1 MKTTT
6 TLARVLLAL
15 LALAMVAAACG
26 SSDDDTTDA
35 GSDSSGQGD
44 GSSGEQEDGA
54 ADEEADGSSDGQA
67 DGSSSGDGDPSGRVT
82 IYHRWTD
89 NTQVALDAGFDY
101 CRSQLPN
108 IEIDVTNVS
117 GEEYEVQLPIRLS
130 SDDPPDIYA
139 LWPGGRPIFQS
150 QNGLI
155 SPITDFYQESIGPIY
170 SEGVNQ
176 GVVENDGETYVLP
189 INIMPN
195 AFYYRTDMFEEYG
208 LSEPETW
215 DEFLEV
221 LETLKSNGQTPI
233 ALGSGR
239 GWEPLFWFDY
249 LILRIAGPDFREGL
263 MWGTESYNDPLV
275 VEAMERWGELVENGY
290 FNDDITSRSWE
301 DMTPMMADGSAAMM
315 LMGPWAMDTLQE
327 AGFEPDT
334 GFGMFPF
341 PVIDPSVPPA
351 TEGAME
357 GWAVTGANDNQAA
370 VEAVLECFA
379 SAEHLGV
386 YLEIAPRPGPN
397 PDITLDAY
405 AENVQPYIERLVA
418 MTDDS
423 FHQNMELATTPPVTD
438 VAKREFPRFLT
449 FPDQYPQV
457 LEALE
462 RVAQEEFGG

>member
-1 MKTTT
+1 ML
-6 TLARVLLAL
+6 LAFFALAL
-15 LALAMVAAACG
+15 LAAACG
-26 SSDDDTTDA
+26 SSDESTTDA
-35 GSDSSGQGD
+35 GDDASGQNDDSSSEQDDNAADEDSD
-44 GSSGEQEDGA
+44 GSSGGESGGA
-54 ADEEADGSSDGQA
+54 
-67 DGSSSGDGDPSGRVT
+67 SGTVT
-82 IYHRWTD
+82 LYHRYTD
-89 NTQVALDAGFDY
+89 NTKDALDAGFDY
-101 CRSQLPN
+101 CRSQLP
-108 IEIDVTNVS
+108 DVNLEVSNVS
-117 GEEYEVQLPIRLS
+117 GEEYEIQLPIRLS

-150 QNGLI
+150 ENGLI
-155 SPITDFYQESIGPIY
+155 SPITDFYQESIAPIY

-195 AFYYRTDMFEEYG
+195 AFYYRTDVFEEYG
-208 LSEPETW
+208 LSEPQTW
-215 DEFLEV
+215 DEFLTV

-249 LILRIAGPDFREGL
+249 FILRVAGPEFREGL

-275 VEAMERWGELVENGY
+275 VEAMEMWGDLLEKGY
-290 FNDDITSRSWE
+290 FNDDITSRAWA
-301 DMTPMMADGSAAMM
+301 DMTPMMADGTTAMM

-327 AGFEPDT
+327 AGLDPDT

-341 PVIDPSVPPA
+341 PIIDPSVPVA

-357 GWAVTGANDNQAA
+357 GWAITGANDNREA
-370 VEAVLECFA
+370 VEAVLECIA
-379 SAEHLGV
+379 SAEHLGI

-397 PDITLDAY
+397 PDITLEAY
-405 AENVQPYIERLVA
+405 APNVQPYIERLVEL
-418 MTDDS
+418 TDAS

-457 LEALE
+457 LDALE
-462 RVAQEEFGG
+462 KVAQSEFGG

>member
-1 MKTTT
+1 MRRKTVPI
-6 TLARVLLAL
+6 RVLLAL
-15 LALAMVAAACG
+15 LALALFAAACG
-26 SSDDDTTDA
+26 SSDESTTDA
-35 GSDSSGQGD
+35 SDDASGQD
-44 GSSGEQEDGA
+44 
-54 ADEEADGSSDGQA
+54 DGSSDEQEDDATDEESDASSDDDAAA
-67 DGSSSGDGDPSGRVT
+67 DSGGGDGPSGKVT
-82 IYHRWTD
+82 LYHRYTD
-89 NTQVALDAGFDY
+89 NTKDALDAGFDY
-101 CRSQLPN
+101 CRSQLPD
-108 IEIDVTNVS
+108 IELEVSNVS
-117 GEEYEVQLPIRLS
+117 GEEYEIQLPIRLS

-150 QNGLI
+150 ENGLI
-155 SPITDFYQESIGPIY
+155 QPISDFYADSIAPVY
-170 SEGVNQ
+170 SNGVNQ
-176 GVVENDGETYVLP
+176 GVIENDGEVYVMP

-195 AFYYRTDMFEEYG
+195 AFYYRTDIFEEYG

-221 LETLKSNGQTPI
+221 LDTLKSNGQTPI

-249 LILRIAGPDFREGL
+249 MILRVAGPEFREGL
-263 MWGTESYNDPLV
+263 MWGTESYKDPKV
-275 VEAMERWGELVENGY
+275 IEAMEMWGELLEKGY
-290 FNDDITSRSWE
+290 FNDDITSRAWA
-301 DMTPMMADGSAAMM
+301 DMTPMVADGTAAMM

-341 PVIDPSVPPA
+341 PVIDPSVPAA

-357 GWAVTGANDNQAA
+357 GWAITGANDNQDA
-370 VEAVLECFA
+370 VEAVLECIA
-379 SAEHLGV
+379 SAEHLGI

-405 AENVQPYIERLVA
+405 AENVQPYIERLVDL
-418 MTDDS
+418 TNDS

-449 FPDQYPQV
+449 FPDQYEQV
-457 LEALE
+457 LDALE
-462 RVAQEEFGG
+462 KVAQEEFGG